1 MSTLHVVA
9 LGQIDCILSLLWI
22 GDVKGCKV
30 PLLFAF
36 PFGIGASAD

>member
-1 MSTLHVVA
+1 MSTLHD
-9 LGQIDCILSLLWI
+9 QIYCILALLWV

-36 PFGIGASAD
+36 PHAIGTRAD